1 MCEPDGPVSPVPNG
15 PSDAQLRIPG
25 SIPQEK
31 ETPLRNLLPLKT
43 GNPFSSDPRYSRFS
57 FPLILS
63 YHKVA
68 TVVFRH
74 LPANTANF
82 SNFNNFFH
90 FFGYRPVN
98 QLARMGPRGRGKPAH
113 LLDGPVCPVPDGP
126 CHEIIGC
133 IVLRSDI
140 VFPLGYPNLVT
151 ISYHTY
157 SRSVS
162 FHLFHLVSIGS
173 DFQYFF
179 NIFQSLMVYP
189 VGRCLFTRPLPVLL
203 YAQERIILPDQY
215 RYNQT
220 DHYFRSDPR
229 QEYRS

>member
-1 MCEPDGPVSPVPNG
+1 MKAHYVLSHRPRCACETLLRSAESRRLKLRRLYSDGPGSPVPNG

-98 QLARMGPRGRGKPAH
+98 QLARMG
-113 LLDGPVCPVPDGP
+113 
-126 CHEIIGC
+126 
-133 IVLRSDI
+133 
-140 VFPLGYPNLVT
+140 
-151 ISYHTY
+151 
-157 SRSVS
+157 
-162 FHLFHLVSIGS
+162 
-173 DFQYFF
+173 
-179 NIFQSLMVYP
+179 
-189 VGRCLFTRPLPVLL
+189 RCLFTRPLPVLL

>member
-1 MCEPDGPVSPVPNG
+1 M
-15 PSDAQLRIPG
+15 
-25 SIPQEK
+25 
-31 ETPLRNLLPLKT
+31 RNLLPLKT

-113 LLDGPVCPVPDGP
+113 LLDGPACPVPDGP
-126 CHEIIGC
+126 
-133 IVLRSDI
+133 
-140 VFPLGYPNLVT
+140 GYPNLVT

-220 DHYFRSDPR
+220 DRYFRSDPR